1 MKKLDILQITQSLG
15 GGVQKYITQLCENL
29 DRSRFS
35 ITACFS
41 KESEK
46 NQQKND
52 IPFPDACRQAAIP
65 YVVVSMQRAIN
76 PWKDFIA
83 FLSVFQQIRHRSF
96 DIVHAHSSK
105 AGFLARVAA
114 RLARVPVVIYSP
126 HAFSFD
132 GPQSALKKFFF
143 IFFEKIASLFCDAII
158 VDSLSEKE
166 LALKF
171 KICREK
177 KITIISPSL
186 KLTDYHLT
194 ITGEEKKEFL
204 RTLGIPIGNRLIT
217 MISRLAPQKDP
228 LTFIYSA
235 AILKKNFSDLSFLL
249 VGDGPL
255 MNDCLGM
262 VRKMNLSEEV
272 KLLGWR
278 TDYKTLLQMSDV
290 FVNPSLWEGLP
301 FILLEAMIY
310 KKSVVATQA
319 TGTRDVIKD
328 GENGFL
334 VPLRSP
340 KLLADKIKWVLD
352 NPGIA
357 MKIGKEAKK
366 TVEHNYSLEKT
377 ILMIEELYLQ
387 LFNKKKNP
395 ATRKFKK
402 A

>member
-1 MKKLDILQITQSLG
+1 MKKFDVLQITQSLG
-15 GGVQKYITQLCENL
+15 GGVQKYIIHLCAHL
-29 DRSRFS
+29 DRNRFS

-41 KESEK
+41 KEPEK
-46 NQQKND
+46 NQQTND
-52 IPFPDACRQAAIP
+52 IPFPDACRQADIP
-65 YVVVSMQRAIN
+65 YFVVLMQRAIN

-83 FLSVFQQIRHRSF
+83 FLGVFQQIKHRGF

-114 RLARVPVVIYSP
+114 RLARVPVVVYSP

-132 GPQSALKKFFF
+132 GPQPVLKKLFF
-143 IFFEKIASLFCDAII
+143 IFFEKIAALFCDAII
-158 VDSLSEKE
+158 VDSPSEKE

-171 KICREK
+171 KICQEK

-194 ITGEEKKEFL
+194 TTGEEKKEFL

-235 AILKKNFSDLSFLL
+235 AILKKKIFDLSFLL

-255 MNDCLGM
+255 MDACLRI
-262 VRKMNLSEEV
+262 VRKMKLSEEV

-278 TDYKTLLQMSDV
+278 TDYKTLLQISDV

-310 KKSVVATQA
+310 EKSVVATQA
-319 TGTRDVIKD
+319 TGTRDVIKN

-340 KLLADKIKWVLD
+340 TLLADKIKWVLD

-357 MKIGKEAKK
+357 VKIGKEAKK

-377 ILMIEELYLQ
+377 ITVIEELYLQ

-395 ATRKFKK
+395 ATKK
-402 A
+402 C

>member
-1 MKKLDILQITQSLG
+1 
-15 GGVQKYITQLCENL
+15 
-29 DRSRFS
+29 
-35 ITACFS
+35 
-41 KESEK
+41 
-46 NQQKND
+46 
-52 IPFPDACRQAAIP
+52 
-65 YVVVSMQRAIN
+65 
-76 PWKDFIA
+76 
-83 FLSVFQQIRHRSF
+83 
-96 DIVHAHSSK
+96 
-105 AGFLARVAA
+105 
-114 RLARVPVVIYSP
+114 
-126 HAFSFD
+126 
-132 GPQSALKKFFF
+132 
-143 IFFEKIASLFCDAII
+143 
-158 VDSLSEKE
+158 
-166 LALKF
+166 
-171 KICREK
+171 
-177 KITIISPSL
+177 
-186 KLTDYHLT
+186 
-194 ITGEEKKEFL
+194 
-204 RTLGIPIGNRLIT
+204 

-235 AILKKNFSDLSFLL
+235 AILKNFFPDLSFLL

-255 MNDCLGM
+255 MNDCLRI
-262 VRKMNLSEEV
+262 VRKMNLPEEV

-310 KKSVVATQA
+310 EKSVVATQA

-377 ILMIEELYLQ
+377 IPMIEKLYLQ
-387 LFNKKKNP
+387 LFNKKKNS
-395 ATRKFKK
+395 ATEKSEK

>member
-1 MKKLDILQITQSLG
+1 MKKLNILQITQSLG
-15 GGVQKYITQLCENL
+15 GGVQKYIIHLCAHL
-29 DRSRFS
+29 DRNRFS

-41 KESEK
+41 KESGK

-52 IPFPDACRQAAIP
+52 IPFPDACRQANVP
-65 YVVVSMQRAIN
+65 YFVVLMQRAIN

-83 FLSVFQQIRHRSF
+83 FLGVFQQIKRRGF

-114 RLARVPVVIYSP
+114 RLARVPVVVYSP

-132 GPQSALKKFFF
+132 GPQPVLKKFFF
-143 IFFEKIASLFCDAII
+143 IFFEKIAALFCDAII
-158 VDSLSEKE
+158 VDSPSEKK

-171 KICREK
+171 KICQEK

-194 ITGEEKKEFL
+194 ITREEKKEFL
-204 RTLGIPIGNRLIT
+204 RTLGIPIENRLIT

-235 AILKKNFSDLSFLL
+235 AILKKNFPDLSFLL
-249 VGDGPL
+249 VGDGLL
-255 MNDCLGM
+255 MDACLRI

-278 TDYKTLLQMSDV
+278 TDYKTLLQISDV

-310 KKSVVATQA
+310 EKPVVAAQA
-319 TGTRDVIKD
+319 TGTRDVIKN

-340 KLLADKIKWVLD
+340 TLLADKIKWVLD

-357 MKIGKEAKK
+357 VKIGKEAKK

-377 ILMIEELYLQ
+377 ITMIEEFYLQ

-395 ATRKFKK
+395 TTGKK
-402 A
+402 I

>member
-1 MKKLDILQITQSLG
+1 MKKPNVLQITQSLG
-15 GGVQKYITQLCENL
+15 GGVQKYITQLFEHL
-29 DRSRFS
+29 DRSLFS

-41 KESEK
+41 KDSK
-46 NQQKND
+46 KIQQKTD
-52 IPFPDACRQAAIP
+52 FSFPDACRQADIP
-65 YVVVSMQRAIN
+65 YFVVSMQRAIN

-83 FLSVFQQIRHRSF
+83 FLSVFQHIKHRGF

-105 AGFLARVAA
+105 AGFLARIAA
-114 RLARVPVVIYSP
+114 RLARVPVVVYSP

-132 GPQSALKKFFF
+132 GPQPVLKKFFF
-143 IFFEKIASLFCDAII
+143 ILFEKIASLFCDAII
-158 VDSLSEKE
+158 VDSPSEKD

-177 KITIISPSL
+177 KITIIPPSL
-186 KLTDYHLT
+186 NLSDYHLK

-204 RTLGIPIGNRLIT
+204 KTLGLPKKNRLIS

-235 AILKKNFSDLSFLL
+235 AILKKNFPDLSFLL

-255 MNDCLGM
+255 MNDCFQI
-262 VRKMNLSEEV
+262 VQKMNLSDEL

-278 TDYKTLLQMSDV
+278 TDYRKLLQMSDV

-310 KKSVVATQA
+310 EKPVVATQA
-319 TGTRDVIKD
+319 TGTRDVIRD

-334 VPLRSP
+334 VTLRSP
-340 KLLADKIKWVLD
+340 KLLADKIKWVLE

-357 MKIGKEAKK
+357 MEMGREAKK
-366 TVEHNYSLEKT
+366 TVEQNYNLKKT
-377 ILMIEELYLQ
+377 IPVIEELYLQ
-387 LFNKKKNP
+387 LFNKKI
-395 ATRKFKK
+395 R
-402 A
+402 

>member
-1 MKKLDILQITQSLG
+1 MKNLNVLQITLSLG
-15 GGVQKYITQLCENL
+15 GGVQKYIIHLCESL
-29 DRSRFS
+29 DRSHFS

-41 KESEK
+41 KKSEK

-52 IPFPDACRQAAIP
+52 IPFPDACRQADIP
-65 YVVVSMQRAIN
+65 YFLVSMQRAIN

-83 FLSVFQQIRHRSF
+83 FLSLFPQIKHRGF

-132 GPQSALKKFFF
+132 GPQPVLKKFFF

-158 VDSLSEKE
+158 VDSPSEKE

-177 KITIISPSL
+177 KITIIPPSL

-194 ITGEEKKEFL
+194 ITGEEKKDFL
-204 RTLGIPIGNRLIT
+204 RTLGLPIGNRLIT

-228 LTFIYSA
+228 LTFIFSA
-235 AILKKNFSDLSFLL
+235 AILKKNSPDLSFLL

-255 MNDCLGM
+255 MNDCLRM

-278 TDYKTLLQMSDV
+278 TDYKTFLQISDV

-310 KKSVVATQA
+310 EKSVVATQA

-340 KLLADKIKWVLD
+340 KLLADKIKWLLD

-366 TVEHNYSLEKT
+366 PWNKTTVW
-377 ILMIEELYLQ
+377 
-387 LFNKKKNP
+387 
-395 ATRKFKK
+395 RKLSP
-402 A
+402 